1 MKHRFLSILTAAAA
15 AIGCVGMGYASTVS
29 SRVAAD
35 DSDTLKILAVGDSIT
50 HGYNS
55 STDGYR
61 KYLCYYLQNAGFT
74 DFDMVGPNSNWTD
87 FTTYTLSTSANGIA
101 ADTTITYDPAHAG
114 YSGFSIQ
121 SYSERTGIYETIFDT
136 MFYDSDWNEAGNMI
150 EAYESDMILL
160 QIGTN
165 DLLDAHNDGITDR
178 LKELIDEIELYL
190 DDGAVLFV
198 ASVPDID
205 AEVRNDWLT
214 AYGYTYGT
222 YYSDDPEGFIA
233 LVESYVDAYNE
244 SVEALVE
251 EKQVEGYNI
260 YFSDINSVVDME
272 TGLDD
277 GVHPN
282 DEGYACMGEY
292 WSELILLYVNGN
304 TDNPVTTTTN
314 TTTTTTTSTTT
325 TTDATNSTTTT
336 TTTSI
341 ITTTDTTNSTT
352 ESITGLTTESTMEST
367 TSSTEISTDSQ
378 TEKTEITSTTSE
390 TEISE
395 TETTVSSD
403 TDIITETTTTETS
416 ATETTTTTSSTKEAD
431 DILIGDV
438 NLDDNVVLADV
449 IALQCYL
456 IRNRSLS
463 SQAYLCVDLT
473 KDSRVNGFDLV
484 LLRQNVL
491 LQAN

>member
-35 DSDTLKILAVGDSIT
+35 YSDTLKILAVGDSIT

-87 FTTYTLSTSANGIA
+87 STTYTLSTSANGIA
-101 ADTTITYDPAHAG
+101 AGTTITYDPAHAG

-136 MFYDSDWNEAGNMI
+136 MYYDSDWNEAGNMI
-150 EAYESDMILL
+150 EAYEPDMILL

-178 LKELIDEIELYL
+178 LEELIDEIELYL

-233 LVESYVDAYNE
+233 LVESYVDVYNE

-251 EKQVEGYNI
+251 EKQAEGYNI

-292 WSELILLYVNGN
+292 WSELILSYVNGN

-314 TTTTTTTSTTT
+314 T
-325 TTDATNSTTTT
+325 TTTT

-378 TEKTEITSTTSE
+378 TETTEITSTTSE
-390 TEISE
+390 TETSE

-438 NLDDNVVLADV
+438 NLDDNVGLADV

-463 SQAYLCVDLT
+463 SQAYLCADLT